1 MSRNVLPYKPD
12 SIKYCFEKESN
23 SHRYACTLS
32 MVASDVIIASVSESI
47 PSEKVKQLNF

>member
-1 MSRNVLPYKPD
+1 MSKNVLPYQPD
-12 SIKYCFEKESN
+12 GIKHCYGKESN